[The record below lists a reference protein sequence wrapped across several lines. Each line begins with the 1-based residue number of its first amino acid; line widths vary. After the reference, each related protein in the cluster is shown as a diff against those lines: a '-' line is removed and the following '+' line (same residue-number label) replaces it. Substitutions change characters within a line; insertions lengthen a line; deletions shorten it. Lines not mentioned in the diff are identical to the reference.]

1 MEVFNVL
8 IRNVYQESSAR
19 GIEIVLA
26 EQSVLKDYALID
38 VETKVTVESFKTAS
52 MDVVFH
58 QINVQDFQDVCHSRI
73 AIRAL
78 AESNVDLIGN
88 VGLKW
93 NARRDFVFLVEFVTI
108 QRNVKEMSCV
118 FMENVK
124 NLHMYVLVL
133 EATFA

>member
-8 IRNVYQESSAR
+8 IRNVYQESSVK
-19 GIEIVLA
+19 ETETVLA
-26 EQSVLKDYALID
+26 VQSVLKDYALID
-38 VETKVTVESFKTAS
+38 VKTKMTVESFKTAS
-52 MDVVFH
+52 MDVVFL
-58 QINVQDFQDVCHSRI
+58 QINVPDFQDVCHSRI

-88 VGLKW
+88 VGLTW

-118 FMENVK
+118 FME
-124 NLHMYVLVL
+124 M
-133 EATFA
+133 